1 MTGLE
6 MFLADKTAGIIFCI
20 LMLKLFIGFLISTLK
35 DGF

>member
-6 MFLADKTAGIIFCI
+6 MFLADKTAGIIFCV
-20 LMLKLFIGFLISTLK
+20 LMLILVIGFLISILK

>member
-6 MFLADKTAGIIFCI
+6 MFFADKTAGIFFFIFMII
-20 LMLKLFIGFLISTLK
+20 LCVAFFILTLK

>member
-6 MFLADKTAGIIFCI
+6 MFLSDKTAGIIFCV
-20 LMLKLFIGFLISTLK
+20 LMLILVIGFLISILK